1 MLDRLLE
8 AARLAQTDDPDDVR
22 EALIG
27 AIGERADGV
36 VVFARNS
43 AVLDT
48 TGNTGEP
55 FCFAPCHAEWRLAKK
70 LDTGSTVYVAR
81 VRKDGTLAMARPCG
95 DCERVLRSRKVV
107 RVYYTVGPTSYGV
120 WDFERNEERTV
131 DRDDVNNG

>member
-1 MLDRLLE
+1 MLERLLE
-8 AARLAQTDDPDDVR
+8 AARFALTDDPNDVR

-27 AIGERADGV
+27 AIGERTDGAI
-36 VVFARNS
+36 VFSRNS

-81 VRKDGTLAMARPCG
+81 VKKDGTLAMARPCG

-107 RVYYTVGPTSYGV
+107 RVYFTVSPVSYGV
-120 WDFERNEERTV
+120 WDLGTNEERTV
-131 DRDDVNNG
+131 DRDSLNTG